1 MTAGP
6 NSGGWAFSGMNAV
19 ADPVKIAYLGPEA
32 TFTHQAARVVFGR
45 GARYIPAETIGDVFS
60 MVQQGFVRKGVA
72 PVENSNEGVVTS
84 TLDLL
89 VGSDLNISGE
99 IILPI
104 RLMLLSREED
114 LGRIRT
120 VYSHPHAL
128 AQCRRWLENNLPDAR
143 IRDARSTTEAVALCA
158 EMDRAAAVAGELA
171 SEIYEVPI
179 LVRDIG
185 DWQENMTR
193 FLVFSAE
200 KPSPT
205 GDDKTSIVLT
215 VKDRVGALYDILKPF
230 GENGVN
236 LTQIES
242 RPSRKKAWD
251 YLFFIDLEGH
261 RDDPH
266 VRDTLKK
273 VKEHCVEMNILG
285 SYPRAKTE

>member
-1 MTAGP
+1 MKP
-6 NSGGWAFSGMNAV
+6 V
-19 ADPVKIAYLGPEA
+19 AEPVKIAYLGPEA
-32 TFTHQAARVVFGR
+32 TFTHQAARQVFGR
-45 GARYIPAETIGDVFS
+45 GSRYIPAETIGDVFS
-60 MVQQGFVRKGVA
+60 MVQQGFVQRGVA

-89 VGSDLNISGE
+89 VDSDLNISGE

-104 RLMLLSREED
+104 RLMLLSREETMD
-114 LGRIRT
+114 RIRT
-120 VYSHPHAL
+120 VYSHPQAL
-128 AQCRRWLENNLPDAR
+128 AQCRRWLEGNLPDAR
-143 IRDARSTTEAVALCA
+143 VKDARSTTEAAALCV
-158 EMDRAAAVAGELA
+158 EMEKAGAVAGELA

-185 DWQENMTR
+185 DWEENMTR
-193 FLVFSAE
+193 FLVFSSE
-200 KPSPT
+200 KPLPT

-215 VKDRVGALYDILKPF
+215 IKDRVGALYDILKPF
-230 GENGVN
+230 GESGVN

-266 VRDTLKK
+266 VRGTLKK
-273 VKEHCVEMNILG
+273 AKEHCFEMKILG
-285 SYPRAKTE
+285 SYPRARTE

>member
-1 MTAGP
+1 MKPTG
-6 NSGGWAFSGMNAV
+6 
-19 ADPVKIAYLGPEA
+19 DPVKIAYLGPEA
-32 TFTHQAARVVFGR
+32 TFTHQAARRVFGS

-60 MVQQGFVRKGVA
+60 MVQQGFVQRGVA

-89 VGSDLNISGE
+89 VDSDLNISGE

-104 RLMLLSREED
+104 RHMLLTREED
-114 LGRIRT
+114 LEGIRT
-120 VYSHPHAL
+120 VYSHPQAL
-128 AQCRRWLENNLPDAR
+128 AQCRRWLEKNLPGAK

-158 EMDRAAAVAGELA
+158 EMEKAAAVAAELA

-185 DWQENMTR
+185 DWDENMTR
-193 FLVFSAE
+193 FLVFSSE
-200 KPSPT
+200 KPAPT
-205 GDDKTSIVLT
+205 GDDKTSVVLT
-215 VKDRVGALYDILKPF
+215 IKDRVGALYEILKPF
-230 GENGVN
+230 GESGVN

-251 YLFFIDLEGH
+251 YLFFIDVEGH

-266 VRDTLKK
+266 VRETLKK
-273 VKEHCVEMNILG
+273 VKEYCVEMKILG
-285 SYPRAKTE
+285 SYPRAGKG